1 MRGSLINSYQ
11 FESKFNM
18 NLSLQ
23 RKKYISHYI
32 TTLVYCDQKL
42 PYVVGNGW
50 DIGVLSFQMLLV
62 HFAYSLHTLVYR
74 LVIGI
79 SPSFRFLTWL
89 HKQNCVAHGA

>member
-1 MRGSLINSYQ
+1 MWITDQ
-11 FESKFNM
+11 FNPKFN
-18 NLSLQ
+18 NHEPQSLL
-23 RKKYISHYI
+23 KVSTYII
-32 TTLVYCDQKL
+32 ILVYCGQKL

-50 DIGVLSFQMLLV
+50 DIWVLSFQMLLV